1 MNAAGL
7 KREEGMLNEIKRIDR
22 GASWVGDNQSKNRV
36 VRVKHAKLSILF
48 EKF

>member
-1 MNAAGL
+1 
-7 KREEGMLNEIKRIDR
+7 MLNEIKRIDAL
-22 GASWVGDNQSKNRV
+22 ASVLADLQSKNRV